1 MLAALAPLLMPGAP
15 GNLGPQPAVQ
25 FSMLLAAFGGALFL
39 TRGFRAPGVYGL
51 RRPAR
56 LDWLSVVPVAVLG
69 ALAGGVWIPAV
80 HLPGPATALPAVPD
94 LLALLTLPL
103 AAEVIFR
110 GLVQGSLVMSFAIQS
125 CGGPW
130 SVSAPTIVSAGLYAL
145 WGAVLGSPSFA
156 LAPALLPDATPSL
169 PLLGAFVFGAGS
181 AMARER
187 SESIGASILLHWI
200 CVATVLLARAWIS
213 P

>member
-1 MLAALAPLLMPGAP
+1 
-15 GNLGPQPAVQ
+15 VQ
-25 FSMLLAAFGGALFL
+25 FSVLLAAFGSALFL

-56 LDWLSVVPVAVLG
+56 LDWLSVVPVAVFG

-80 HLPGPATALPAVPD
+80 HLPVPENALPALPD

-110 GLVQGSLVMSFAIQS
+110 GLVQGSLVMPFAIQS

-130 SVSAPTIVSAGLYAL
+130 FVSGPTIVSAALYAL
-145 WGAVLGSPSFA
+145 WGAVLGSPTLA
-156 LAPALLPDATPSL
+156 LTSAPLPDATLSL
-169 PLLGAFVFGAGS
+169 PLVGSFVFGAAA

-187 SESIGASILLHWI
+187 SESIGASLLLHWI
-200 CVATVLLARAWIS
+200 CVAAVLLVRAWIA